1 MNILEERKKLIAKIN
16 KIENLEVLEKISLLV
31 EDSESLLTESQIDE
45 VRERRSEYLKN
56 PDEVISLDVFKKAI
70 KTKYGFSHF

>member
-16 KIENLEVLEKISLLV
+16 QIENLEVLEKLSLLV
-31 EDSESLLTESQIDE
+31 EDSSSLLTTNQMNE

-56 PDEVISLDVFKKAI
+56 PEEVISLEEFKSTI

>member
-16 KIENLEVLEKISLLV
+16 QIENLEVLEKLSSLV
-31 EDSESLLTESQIDE
+31 EDSSSLLTTNQMNE

-56 PDEVISLDVFKKAI
+56 PEEVISLEEFKSTI

>member
-16 KIENLEVLEKISLLV
+16 QIENLEVLEKLSLLV
-31 EDSESLLTESQIDE
+31 EDSSSLLTTNQKNE

-56 PDEVISLDVFKKAI
+56 PEEVISLEEFKSTI
-70 KTKYGFSHF
+70 KTKYGF

>member
-1 MNILEERKKLIAKIN
+1 M
-16 KIENLEVLEKISLLV
+16 
-31 EDSESLLTESQIDE
+31 EDSESLLTENQIDE
-45 VRERRSEYLKN
+45 ARERRSEYLKN

>member
-16 KIENLEVLEKISLLV
+16 KIENLEVLQKISLLV
-31 EDSESLLTESQIDE
+31 EDSSSLLTTNQMNE

-56 PDEVISLDVFKKAI
+56 PEEVISLEEFKSTI

>member
-16 KIENLEVLEKISLLV
+16 KIENPEVLEKISLLV
-31 EDSESLLTESQIDE
+31 EDSSSILNENQIHE

-56 PDEVISLDVFKKAI
+56 SEEVLSLEEFKRAI
-70 KTKYGFSHF
+70 KSKYGI

>member
-16 KIENLEVLEKISLLV
+16 QIENLEVLEKLSLLV
-31 EDSESLLTESQIDE
+31 EDSSSLLTTNQMNE

-56 PDEVISLDVFKKAI
+56 PEEVISLEEFKNTI
-70 KTKYGFSHF
+70 KTKYGF

>member
-31 EDSESLLTESQIDE
+31 EASSSILNENQILE

-56 PDEVISLDVFKKAI
+56 PEEVLSLEEFKSSI
-70 KTKYGFSHF
+70 KSKYGF

>member
-31 EDSESLLTESQIDE
+31 EDSSSLLTTNQMNE
-45 VRERRSEYLKN
+45 VRERRSEYIKN
-56 PDEVISLDVFKKAI
+56 PEEVISLEEFKSTI

>member
-16 KIENLEVLEKISLLV
+16 KIENLEVLQKITLLV
-31 EDSESLLTESQIDE
+31 EDSESLLTENQIDE

-56 PDEVISLDVFKKAI
+56 PEEVISLEEFKSTI
-70 KTKYGFSHF
+70 KTKYGF

>member
-31 EDSESLLTESQIDE
+31 EDSESLLTENQIDE
-45 VRERRSEYLKN
+45 ARERRSEYLKN

>member
-16 KIENLEVLEKISLLV
+16 KLENLEVLEKLSLLV
-31 EDSESLLTESQIDE
+31 EDSSSLLTTNQIDE

-56 PDEVISLDVFKKAI
+56 PEEVISLEEFKSTI

>member
-31 EDSESLLTESQIDE
+31 EDSESLLTENQIDE

-56 PDEVISLDVFKKAI
+56 PDEVISLDAFKKAI
-70 KTKYGFSHF
+70 KTKYDFSHF

>member
-16 KIENLEVLEKISLLV
+16 QIENLEVLEKLSLLV
-31 EDSESLLTESQIDE
+31 EDSSSLLTTNQIDE

-56 PDEVISLDVFKKAI
+56 PEEVISLEEFKSTI

>member
-31 EDSESLLTESQIDE
+31 EDSESLLTENQIDE

-70 KTKYGFSHF
+70 KTKYGF

>member
-16 KIENLEVLEKISLLV
+16 KIENLEVLQKISLLV
-31 EDSESLLTESQIDE
+31 EDSSSLLTTNQMNE

-56 PDEVISLDVFKKAI
+56 PEQVISLEEFKSTI
-70 KTKYGFSHF
+70 KTKYGF

>member
-16 KIENLEVLEKISLLV
+16 KIENLEVLQKISLLV
-31 EDSESLLTESQIDE
+31 EDSSSLLTTNQMNE
-45 VRERRSEYLKN
+45 VRERRSEYIKN
-56 PDEVISLDVFKKAI
+56 PEEVISLEEFKSTI

>member
-16 KIENLEVLEKISLLV
+16 QIENLEVLEKLSSLV
-31 EDSESLLTESQIDE
+31 EDSSSLLTTNQMNE

-56 PDEVISLDVFKKAI
+56 PEEVISLEEFKSTI
-70 KTKYGFSHF
+70 KTKYGF

>member
-31 EDSESLLTESQIDE
+31 EASSSILNENQILE

-56 PDEVISLDVFKKAI
+56 PAEVLSLEEFKRAI
-70 KTKYGFSHF
+70 KSKYGI

>member
-16 KIENLEVLEKISLLV
+16 QIENLEVLEKLSLLV
-31 EDSESLLTESQIDE
+31 EDSSSLLTTNQKNE

-56 PDEVISLDVFKKAI
+56 PKEVISLEEFKSTI
-70 KTKYGFSHF
+70 KTKYGF